1 MSFFSPGSDQPVD
14 DGGCDDCGY
23 DNRCHASLLCHNI
36 TRVGLSNRDCCFQ
49 NPWHGFRH
57 GFAWFPQ
64 SGHRC
69 NWSPTDS
76 VFALVNRPA
85 EIACH
90 LFTVEVGLETGGASD
105 TAMCQRFACGG
116 EKSRLTP
123 PNSNYTPKVVANR
136 TNHRIDLVANPAQLA
151 NSLKKTK

>member
-1 MSFFSPGSDQPVD
+1 MSFFSARSDQPVD

-36 TRVGLSNRDCCFQ
+36 TRVCLSNRDCCFQ
-49 NPWHGFRH
+49 NLWHGFRH
-57 GFAWFPQ
+57 GFAWFPPLEAV
-64 SGHRC
+64 C
-69 NWSPTDS
+69 NWSPAAWR
-76 VFALVNRPA
+76 FALSNRPA

-90 LFTVEVGLETGGASD
+90 LSTAEVGLETGGASD

-123 PNSNYTPKVVANR
+123 PNSNYTPKVLASR
-136 TNHRIDLVANPAQLA
+136 TIHRIDLVANPAQLA
-151 NSLKKTK
+151 HTLNKNK